1 MTEDIQLRAW
11 NNHRLK
17 WCVVEMVWSFDEQTG
32 RMIFYPMPAPEASDY
47 IDIEFYTRLN
57 DAGGLK
63 IFEGDILGLQD
74 SDDNSRCVV
83 EMQDGAYRKKFDWGY
98 ATSSLTQDEINL
110 MGWIVIGNKHENTD
124 MLKEEQT

>member
-11 NNHRLK
+11 NNHRSK

-32 RMIFYPMPAPEASDY
+32 RMIFYPMPAPEASEY
-47 IDIEFYTRLN
+47 IDIEFYIRIN
-57 DAGGLK
+57 DASGLK

-83 EMQDGAYRKKFDWGY
+83 EMHDGGYRKKYSFGY
-98 ATSSLTQDEINL
+98 SSDVLTQQEIHDL
-110 MGWIVIGNKHENTD
+110 GWVVIGNIHENPK
-124 MLKEEQT
+124 LIEGRI